1 MDIIIEKVYPATTEV
16 ISDSQYLV
24 TLENQHHEKLFPVRR
39 ILAAYECETEQII
52 KALNITKRRS
62 SVRVQKN
69 RGEVWEEEMGEKV

>member
-1 MDIIIEKVYPATTEV
+1 MIWKIKPREV
-16 ISDSQYLV
+16 VI
-24 TLENQHHEKLFPVRR
+24 LENQHHEKLFPVRR

-69 RGEVWEEEMGEKV
+69 RGEVWGEEMGEKV

>member
-1 MDIIIEKVYPATTEV
+1 MKKSHPATTEV

-24 TLENQHHEKLFPVRR
+24 TLENQHHEKLFSVRT
-39 ILAAYECETEQII
+39 AYECETEQII

-69 RGEVWEEEMGEKV
+69 RGEVWGEEMGEKV